1 MCPHSTRGDTSPQQ
15 LQQVG
20 AEGTIQNNSGPPQKC
35 RTQACASTCA
45 VKGPHPAPL
54 ATKGFFGKC
63 QKPEHL
69 KFPVALP
76 VERMR
81 GMDRMLRSF
90 DKPIPLRLARA
101 GRDRLEPQGL
111 VLSVRSLTRLAQD
124 EEPGLC
130 CREARSRGGLGM
142 TGKNAVARTRFT
154 CRAQRG
160 ASDVSRRGT
169 SLVRDR
175 S

>member
-1 MCPHSTRGDTSPQQ
+1 MA
-15 LQQVG
+15 L
-20 AEGTIQNNSGPPQKC
+20 
-35 RTQACASTCA
+35 
-45 VKGPHPAPL
+45 
-54 ATKGFFGKC
+54 
-63 QKPEHL
+63 
-69 KFPVALP
+69 LP
-76 VERMR
+76 VRLFVGWLCDCSRYWDYCRAR
-81 GMDRMLRSF
+81 GAAGVQKIRSS
-90 DKPIPLRLARA
+90 K
-101 GRDRLEPQGL
+101 

-130 CREARSRGGLGM
+130 CREVRSRGGLGM